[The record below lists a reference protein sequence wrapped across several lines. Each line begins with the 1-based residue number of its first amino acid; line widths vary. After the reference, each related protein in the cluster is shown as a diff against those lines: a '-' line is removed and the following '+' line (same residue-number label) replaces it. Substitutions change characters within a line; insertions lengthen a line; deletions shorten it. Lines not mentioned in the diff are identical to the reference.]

1 MSQRLPHFGRR
12 VEFRL
17 AGALTALGLV
27 IIGGALGYRFIEDG
41 WSMGDALYMAV
52 IVVTTVGL
60 QEVHELSGA
69 GRLFTIVLVLGGVGV
84 FSYSLTTLASHL
96 ITGELRDVLGYR
108 RMERRINELSGHQ
121 IVCGF
126 GRMGRQV
133 AHELKRQNQPLV
145 VIDQTIESIER
156 AFEEGYL
163 ALVGDAR
170 DDDVLRRAGVERAKG
185 LVTSLDDDADNLMVV
200 LSARALNEKLFIV
213 SRLNKDVS
221 ESKLITAGAHRVIS
235 PYGIGGRRMAQL
247 AVRPNVVEFLEI
259 MMHDEDLEL
268 WLEDVTVA
276 SESKLDGVTVGDSH
290 IHEHC
295 GANVLAIRQRTGT
308 MMVAPKP
315 ETVFQA
321 GDILVALGTR
331 EQLTKL
337 AELGN

>member
-1 MSQRLPHFGRR
+1 MSQRLPKFGRR
-12 VEFRL
+12 VEFQL
-17 AGALTALGLV
+17 AAALTALGLV

-41 WSMGDALYMAV
+41 WSFGDALYMAV

-60 QEVHELSGA
+60 QEVHELSGP
-69 GRLFTIVLVLGGVGV
+69 GRLFTILLVLGGVGV
-84 FSYSLTTLASHL
+84 FSYSLTTLASYL
-96 ITGELRDVLGYR
+96 ITGELRDLLGYR
-108 RMERRINELSGHQ
+108 RMERKINELSGHQ

-133 AHELKRQNQPLV
+133 AHELNRQKQPLV
-145 VIDQTIESIER
+145 VIDQTPESIER
-156 AFEEGYL
+156 AVEEGHL

-170 DDDVLRRAGVERAKG
+170 DDDVLRRAGIERAKG

-200 LSARALNEKLFIV
+200 LSARALNEELFIV

-259 MMHDEDLEL
+259 VMHDEELEL
-268 WLEDVTVA
+268 WLEDLTVA
-276 SESKLDGVTVGDSH
+276 IESKLDGVTVGDSQ
-290 IHEHC
+290 IREHS
-295 GANVLAIRQRTGT
+295 GANVLAIRQRTGKL
-308 MMVAPKP
+308 MVAPKP

-321 GDILVALGTR
+321 GDILVAFGTR

-337 AELGN
+337 RELGS